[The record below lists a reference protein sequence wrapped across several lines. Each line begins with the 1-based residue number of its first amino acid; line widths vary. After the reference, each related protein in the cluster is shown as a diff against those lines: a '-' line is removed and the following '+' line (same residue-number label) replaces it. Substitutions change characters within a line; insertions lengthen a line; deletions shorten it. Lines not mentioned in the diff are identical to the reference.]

1 MGPLNPPHPEL
12 IVGLVCFALVFV
24 IFAKVLVPRIE
35 KILAAREEAIEGTAE
50 RAVALNEEARRI
62 LSEYQAELSAARHEA
77 ARIRETAT
85 EEGAALLAALRAEG
99 VREREDLVASAKTQ
113 LEADRIIAEA
123 ELREDIF
130 ALATELAGRIVGEPL
145 DDLAGARALADE
157 FFAGI
162 EAGDPVKG

>member
-12 IVGLVCFALVFV
+12 IVGLISFALVFAV
-24 IFAKVLVPRIE
+24 FAKVLVPRME
-35 KILAAREEAIEGTAE
+35 KILAARDEAIEGTAE

-62 LSEYQAELSAARHEA
+62 LSEYQAEISTARHEA
-77 ARIRETAT
+77 ARLRGTAT

-99 VREREDLVASAKTQ
+99 VRQREDLVASARAQ

-130 ALATELAGRIVGEPL
+130 TLATELASRIIGEPL
-145 DDLAGARALADE
+145 DNLIGARALADE

-162 EAGDPVKG
+162 EAGEPAKG